1 MTRVG
6 VREGIS
12 GRVSGNRGE
21 GSGCGAV
28 LYSLAVPAPAT
39 MPHAADPHA
48 RRLPGPAKAAL
59 VAGGAVVALWAP
71 SFVATAY
78 AEEPAS
84 TYLANPAAGWAF
96 MWEAVTASRNPRL
109 GTGDAA
115 MLQASQVW
123 AGPPAVATDVSLKAI
138 PSPWDVPVPAG
149 GAAPI
154 AARGQARPAD
164 ELNWVVTGRVRG
176 GPPQVI
182 GLLDYRSGRVAWDIR
197 PVGGAAR

>member
-1 MTRVG
+1 
-6 VREGIS
+6 
-12 GRVSGNRGE
+12 
-21 GSGCGAV
+21 
-28 LYSLAVPAPAT
+28 
-39 MPHAADPHA
+39 MPDAAHPS
-48 RRLPGPAKAAL
+48 RTRLPGPAKAAL

-84 TYLANPAAGWAF
+84 AYLANPAAGWAF
-96 MWEAVTASRNPRL
+96 LWEAVTASRNPRL

-138 PSPWDVPVPAG
+138 PSPWEVPVPAG
-149 GAAPI
+149 GTDAI
-154 AARGQARPAD
+154 GARDQARPRD

-182 GLLDYRSGRVAWDIR
+182 GLLDYRSGRVEWDIR

>member
-1 MTRVG
+1 MPD
-6 VREGIS
+6 
-12 GRVSGNRGE
+12 
-21 GSGCGAV
+21 A
-28 LYSLAVPAPAT
+28 AHAT
-39 MPHAADPHA
+39 ERH
-48 RRLPGPAKAAL
+48 LPGPAKGAL
-59 VAGGAVVALWAP
+59 IVGGAVVALWAP

-78 AEEPAS
+78 AERPAS

-96 MWEAVTASRNPRL
+96 LWEAVTASRNPRL

-115 MLQASQVW
+115 MLQATQVW
-123 AGPPAVATDVSLKAI
+123 AGPPAVATGASLRAM

-149 GAAPI
+149 GATPL
-154 AARGQARPAD
+154 AARHQARPAD

-182 GLLDYRSGRVAWDIR
+182 GLLDYRSGRVEWDIR